1 MFTTEEGARRYQDTL
16 VPLMFAPSA
25 RELVANAKLTPG
37 AQVLDVATGTGV
49 VARVAAAVIGSTGHV
64 TALDATESM
73 LDVARSQPAAPGAA
87 PIEYIHSAIEN
98 AALPAAAFDAAFCQQ
113 ALQFFDEPGRAL
125 ERIRKTLRPGGRLH
139 VALWGSEEEHALT
152 MAMQRALLECGLHD
166 FTAFLTRVHRLHNPA
181 LVNGILRQGGF
192 IVERQE
198 AVDIIPDGIWH
209 ASDGRRLLGATPLA
223 AKLAALPPEKSAAL
237 GDACER
243 QLDNYTKNGA
253 PRGGELDLHFPATF
267 YIARPA

>member
-25 RELVANAKLTPG
+25 RELVANAKLTAG
-37 AQVLDVATGTGV
+37 AHVLDVATGTGV
-49 VARVAAAVIGSTGHV
+49 VARAAAEAIGGTGHV

-73 LDVARSQPAAPGAA
+73 LAIARTQPATPGAA
-87 PIEYIHSAIEN
+87 PIEYIHSAIED

-125 ERIRKTLRPGGRLH
+125 ARIRKALRPQGRLH

-152 MAMQRALLECGLHD
+152 MAMQRALLECHLND
-166 FTAFLTRVHRLHNPA
+166 FTGFLTKVHHLHNPA

-192 IVERQE
+192 VIERQD
-198 AVDIIPDGIWH
+198 AVDIVPDGTWL
-209 ASDGRRLLGATPLA
+209 ASDGRRLLAATPLA
-223 AKLAALPPEKSAAL
+223 AKLAMLPPEQRAAL
-237 GDACER
+237 DEACER
-243 QLDNYTKNGA
+243 QLDNYTRNGA
-253 PRGGELDLHFPATF
+253 LDLRLPATF